1 MRVILLAAAALAAT
15 LPSGAFANDDI
26 SGTYKLVV
34 DQRRIVDTGEVI
46 TGRTPQGYITYGK
59 EGRMMV
65 IIVRQPRPK
74 PAVADNFTDQ
84 ERAGLYRTMSAYGGT
99 YKFDGKT
106 VQHNVDIAW
115 NEIWS
120 GITQERSVTRE
131 GDRLTLTTPP
141 YRNQGDG
148 RMSVNI
154 LVWEK
159 VK

>member
-1 MRVILLAAAALAAT
+1 MRIAMAAAALAA
-15 LPSGAFANDDI
+15 LVPLAAFASDDDI
-26 SGTYKLVV
+26 SGTYKLVT

-46 TGRTPQGYITYGK
+46 TGKTPLGYITYGK

-74 PAVADNFTDQ
+74 PAVADNFTDE
-84 ERAGLYRTMSAYGGT
+84 ERAGLHRTMSAYGGT
-99 YKFDGKT
+99 YTFDGKT
-106 VQHNVDIAW
+106 VRHHVDIAW
-115 NEIWS
+115 NEVWS
-120 GITQERSVTRE
+120 GITQERAVTRE

-141 YRNQGDG
+141 YRNQTDG
-148 RMSVNI
+148 KTSVNI

>member
-1 MRVILLAAAALAAT
+1 MRVTAPVVAALAT
-15 LPSGAFANDDI
+15 LTPLQAFADNDI
-26 SGTYKLVV
+26 SGTYKLVG
-34 DQRRIVDTGEVI
+34 DQRKIVETGEII
-46 TGRTPQGYITYGK
+46 TAPTPQGYITYGK

-65 IIVRQPRPK
+65 VIVRQPRPK

-84 ERAGLYRTMSAYGGT
+84 ERAALFKTMSAYGGT

-115 NEIWS
+115 NEVWT
-120 GITQERSVTRE
+120 GVTQARDVTRD
-131 GDRLTLTTPP
+131 GDRLTLTTPQ
-141 YRNQGDG
+141 YRNQTDG